1 MIVVDACVAAKWLLP
16 EPGQAEADA
25 LLRDSSAL
33 LAPTLIRL
41 EVAGA
46 VTRRVRLGTMPPE
59 EARERYRNWLGLL
72 GDGALVLMP
81 DEELLDQAVE
91 LSIHLNHN
99 LPDCLYLAAAQRH
112 RVPLITADRAFY
124 DRAVASYPDIRL
136 LPGCDRN

>member
-1 MIVVDACVAAKWLLP
+1 MIVVDASVAAKWLLP

-33 LAPTLIRL
+33 LAPALIRQ
-41 EVAGA
+41 EVASA

-59 EARERYRNWLGLL
+59 EARERYRTWSGLL
-72 GDGALVLMP
+72 RDGALVLMP

-91 LSIHLNHN
+91 LSVHLKHS
-99 LPDCLYLAAAQRH
+99 LPDCLYLAAAQRR
-112 RVPLITADRAFY
+112 RVPLITADRTFH